1 MSRKVNSKLITRLI
15 EGDLQKLLE
24 FLKGE
29 TDKLRLEVRT
39 KGKCII
45 YYKKCKILELGLN
58 SYHIDKQYFT
68 NNNEPSNIKDEII
81 NNPNKYFEK
90 TTKIID
96 NWLIEHPKN
105 EFDSQQNIAKYN
117 QDVNDKY
124 LIIDM
129 EYAFEQHEILEKER
143 EKKASIDL
151 LGIERATGKI
161 ILFEVKTGLGAITG
175 SSGIDEHIND
185 FEKYLN
191 GKHKDLFRKNLRQD
205 VENIIGDK
213 IQLGLI
219 EDDNI
224 LNKISQEVPEL
235 IFVFHPKSN
244 DDIASF
250 KTELNNRK
258 ELIIVSDKD
267 YKLK

>member
-1 MSRKVNSKLITRLI
+1 MGRKIEKELLDRLK
-15 EGDLQKLLE
+15 EGDLLPLLKYVKSDNE
-24 FLKGE
+24 
-29 TDKLRLEVRT
+29 LRLEVRRNGEAFIYYR
-39 KGKCII
+39 KGKALEIGSLDVN
-45 YYKKCKILELGLN
+45 KKYGKV
-58 SYHIDKQYFT
+58 
-68 NNNEPSNIKDEII
+68 PSTEIAI
-81 NNPNKYFEK
+81 SNPSKYFKEIK
-90 TTKIID
+90 ETID
-96 NWLIEHPKN
+96 VWLLKN
-105 EFDSQQNIAKYN
+105 KDRDEFDTQQNIAKFN
-117 QDVNDKY
+117 QEIKDKY
-124 LIIDM
+124 LVIDM

-151 LGIERATGKI
+151 LGVERATGKI

-175 SSGIDEHIND
+175 SSGIDDHIND

-191 GKHKDLFRKNLRQD
+191 GKHKNLFRKNLRQD

-224 LNKISQEVPEL
+224 LNKISQEVPKF
-235 IFVFHPKSN
+235 IFVFHPKSKSE
-244 DDIASF
+244 IASF